1 MRYLLSILALSFL
14 VISCAEQKEEKKPET
29 VNKEERKATINPSDS
44 LSYGKS
50 YLPVYSQIYHHKVQE
65 TVDLTIT
72 VSLKNISPKDSIYII
87 NADLYDTSGE
97 SVRQFLE
104 YPVFLKPLE
113 TVEVVIEE
121 LNQEGG
127 TGGNFIFEWAVKDE
141 KNPPLF
147 EAVMISTLGQQ
158 GISFTTRAERIYE

>member
-1 MRYLLSILALSFL
+1 MTKNLLSILVSALLIF
-14 VISCAEQKEEKKPET
+14 SCAEQKEKKKLEK
-29 VNKEERKATINPSDS
+29 VSKEERKATINPADS

-72 VSLKNISPKDSIYII
+72 VSLKNVSPTDSIYIVK
-87 NADLYDTSGE
+87 ADLYDTSGDA
-97 SVRQFLE
+97 VREFLE

-121 LNQEGG
+121 LDEQGG
-127 TGGNFIFEWAVKDE
+127 TGGNFIFEWAVRDE
-141 KNPPLF
+141 QNPPLF

-158 GISFTTRAERIYE
+158 GISFTSRAVRIY

>member
-1 MRYLLSILALSFL
+1 MRYLLSVLLSAFL
-14 VISCAEQKEEKKPET
+14 VFSCAEQKDQKET
-29 VNKEERKATINPSDS
+29 ESVNKEERRATINPADS

-72 VSLKNISPKDSIYII
+72 VSLKNISPTDPIYII
-87 NADLYDTSGE
+87 KADLYDTSGDP
-97 SVRQFLE
+97 VREFLE
-104 YPVFLKPLE
+104 YPVFLNPLE

-121 LNQEGG
+121 LDEQGG
-127 TGGNFIFEWAVKDE
+127 TGGNFIFEWAAKDK

-158 GISFTTRAERIYE
+158 GISFTSRAVRIYD